1 MATGRQP
8 NAGQEE
14 RRHTDRPLRVLIV
27 DDDRDTVA
35 TLSAILERHG
45 YIVQGTFNGADALPA
60 ARFFRPDAVILD
72 ISVPGISGYGV
83 AQAIRFSFTD
93 LRRPLMIAVSGV
105 WQEPAD
111 QRIAQQV
118 GFDHFL
124 TKPCNPDDLLALL
137 HDLGGT
143 KARTSG

>member
-124 TKPCNPDDLLALL
+124 TKPCDPDDLLALL

>member
-1 MATGRQP
+1 MATGP
-8 NAGQEE
+8 HTDAGREE
-14 RRHTDRPLRVLIV
+14 RRRADRPLRVLIV

-35 TLSAILERHG
+35 TLSTLLEHHG

-105 WQEPAD
+105 WHEPAD
-111 QRIAQQV
+111 KRIAEQV

-124 TKPCNPDDLLALL
+124 RKPCDPAEIIGLL
-137 HDLGGT
+137 HEYSQSRGST
-143 KARTSG
+143 

>member
-1 MATGRQP
+1 MATGPRP
-8 NAGQEE
+8 SAGQEE
-14 RRHTDRPLRVLIV
+14 RRRTDRALRVLIV
-27 DDDRDTVA
+27 DDDHDTVA

-124 TKPCNPDDLLALL
+124 RKPCDPDEILALL
-137 HDLGGT
+137 HDFGG
-143 KARTSG
+143 KAKP

>member
-1 MATGRQP
+1 MATGPQP
-8 NAGQEE
+8 NARQQE
-14 RRHTDRPLRVLIV
+14 RRRTDRPLRVLIV

-35 TLSAILERHG
+35 TLSAILEQNG

-124 TKPCNPDDLLALL
+124 RKPCDPDELLALL
-137 HDLGGT
+137 HDFGAKV
-143 KARTSG
+143 KA

>member
-1 MATGRQP
+1 MASGP
-8 NAGQEE
+8 HPSAGQEE
-14 RRHTDRPLRVLIV
+14 RRRTDRALRVLIV
-27 DDDRDTVA
+27 DDDHDTVA

-45 YIVQGTFNGADALPA
+45 YVVQGTFNGADALPA

-124 TKPCNPDDLLALL
+124 GKPCDPDEILALL
-137 HDLGGT
+137 RDFGG
-143 KARTSG
+143 KVKP

>member
-1 MATGRQP
+1 MATGP
-8 NAGQEE
+8 HADAGREE
-14 RRHTDRPLRVLIV
+14 RRRTDRPLRVLIV

-35 TLSAILERHG
+35 TLTALLEQHG
-45 YIVQGTFNGADALPA
+45 YIVHGTYNGADALPA

-111 QRIAQQV
+111 QRIAEQV

-124 TKPCNPDDLLALL
+124 SKPCDPMAIIGLLNDFAQSRG
-137 HDLGGT
+137 LG
-143 KARTSG
+143 